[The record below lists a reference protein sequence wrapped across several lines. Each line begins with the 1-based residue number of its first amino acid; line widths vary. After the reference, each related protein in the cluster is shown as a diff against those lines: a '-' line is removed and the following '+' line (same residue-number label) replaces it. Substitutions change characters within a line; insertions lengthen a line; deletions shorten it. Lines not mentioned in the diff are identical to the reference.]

1 MRRGNAPGS
10 LACFGLAYLS
20 DCAGVWENA
29 GAKRT
34 GNGSGQAAQDLAL
47 DVGGFFVVIDCP
59 GAGIQKGSLGHWA
72 ELGQAGHGAVQ
83 SSEPAIFNGRKLNG
97 LAPVERPEAGFKGR
111 LGVRFFL
118 SIVSEGPENNR
129 AFGDAVS
136 NGHSTVERPSG
147 RVLPP
152 EIVINH
158 FAQTPFEQIDF
169 FVGSDQ
175 LLGDVLK
182 SRELIGRELGKGCGR
197 FLDEDEFLLRVQGK
211 YGAPDFFRFL
221 GGTRFGLFGNEAE
234 LFSYDGR
241 AFQIEKE

>member
-1 MRRGNAPGS
+1 M
-10 LACFGLAYLS
+10 
-20 DCAGVWENA
+20 
-29 GAKRT
+29 
-34 GNGSGQAAQDLAL
+34 
-47 DVGGFFVVIDCP
+47 
-59 GAGIQKGSLGHWA
+59 
-72 ELGQAGHGAVQ
+72 
-83 SSEPAIFNGRKLNG
+83 
-97 LAPVERPEAGFKGR
+97 
-111 LGVRFFL
+111 
-118 SIVSEGPENNR
+118 SEGPENNR

-136 NGHSTVERPSG
+136 NGHSTVKRPSG

-158 FAQTPFEQIDF
+158 LAQTPFEQIDF

-182 SRELIGRELGKGCGR
+182 SRELIGRELGKGSGR
-197 FLDEDEFLLRVQGK
+197 FLDEDEFLLRVEGE